1 MKTYKVAA
9 LLLRYP
15 EADWLRELSQ
25 LAWAL
30 EEERRRNHRAADT
43 MAPLFQFLEG
53 PLIESQM
60 HYVETFD
67 RTPAHGLYLFEHL
80 HGESR
85 ERGNAMV
92 TLLER
97 YRQHGLELDCNELPD
112 HLPVFLE
119 FLSILP
125 RRKARA
131 ELRPVA
137 SALRLLARRLGQAQS
152 PYASV
157 FVALARLAPRG
168 SADEAVRASRP
179 MEQLL
184 EREGRSAQGDEP
196 LLTPEKLVPIPD
208 ISRRRPASRTGG
220 NT

>member
-15 EADWLRELSQ
+15 EADWLSELPQ
-25 LAWAL
+25 LEHAL
-30 EEERRRNHRAADT
+30 GEERRVNHHAAEAV
-43 MAPLFQFLEG
+43 APLLRFLEG
-53 PLIESQM
+53 PLLESQV

-67 RTPAHGLYLFEHL
+67 RQPAHGLYLYEHL

-85 ERGNAMV
+85 ARGTAMV
-92 TLLER
+92 ELLAR
-97 YRQHGLELDCNELPD
+97 YRQHGLELDCDELPD

-119 FLSILP
+119 FLSLLP
-125 RRKARA
+125 RRQARR

-137 SALRLLARRLGQAQS
+137 GVLRLLARRLADAKS
-152 PYASV
+152 PYAGV
-157 FVALARLAPRG
+157 IEGLARLAPRG
-168 SADEAVRASRP
+168 AADDAVRPSRP

-196 LLTPEKLVPIPD
+196 LLTPERLVAVPD
-208 ISRRRPASRTGG
+208 ILRRSASRTGG
-220 NT
+220 SG

>member
-15 EADWLRELSQ
+15 EADWLTESSQ

-30 EEERRRNHRAADT
+30 EEERRPNHRAADT
-43 MAPLFQFLEG
+43 MAPLFRFLEG

-85 ERGNAMV
+85 TRGTAMV
-92 TLLER
+92 ELLER

-119 FLSILP
+119 FLSLLP
-125 RRKARA
+125 RRQARR
-131 ELRPVA
+131 ELRPIAGV
-137 SALRLLARRLGQAQS
+137 LRLLARRLADAKS
-152 PYASV
+152 PYAAV
-157 FVALARLAPRG
+157 FDSLARMAPRG
-168 SADEAVRASRP
+168 ATEEAVQPSRP

-184 EREGRSAQGDEP
+184 EREGRSAQGEEP
-196 LLTPEKLVPIPD
+196 LLTPEKLVPVSSI
-208 ISRRRPASRTGG
+208 RRRPASHTGD